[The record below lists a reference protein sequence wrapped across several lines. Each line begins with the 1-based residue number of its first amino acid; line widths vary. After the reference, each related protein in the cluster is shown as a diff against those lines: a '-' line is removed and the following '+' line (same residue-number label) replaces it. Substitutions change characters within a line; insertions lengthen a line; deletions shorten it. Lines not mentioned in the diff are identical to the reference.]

1 MKKRKCRTF
10 TVVSVR
16 LCLRLFRYRARPL
29 FRSPCCSIIWGGALN
44 GCSGSGVII
53 VRSYFIRSFVLRSF
67 SDIFSRSLGQCT
79 LSADFLWVQI
89 VTFLIP
95 IPIRFGFGFGFVST
109 FVLVM
114 LFSFFLPLAF
124 RFRCIPACGNVSR
137 PSWRMRNA
145 AAQLHFL
152 PHFARI
158 LRNVHS
164 RARRSDRQRITVTG
178 TFWEHRLGF
187 GMCALAVVVRWNS
200 CWYAALIG
208 SPRALSFINTISQP
222 DLKNRATC
230 AMSTIS
236 VECPYLGIKFT
247 THYQRKKKK
256 QKKLGRK
263 KRKKNSRNT
272 TEPNGV

>member
-114 LFSFFLPLAF
+114 LFSFFCLLLFAFVAFPHAEMLAGP
-124 RFRCIPACGNVSR
+124 RGVCAMLLRSCIFSRISHVS
-137 PSWRMRNA
+137 
-145 AAQLHFL
+145 
-152 PHFARI
+152 
-158 LRNVHS
+158 
-164 RARRSDRQRITVTG
+164 
-178 TFWEHRLGF
+178 F
-187 GMCALAVVVRWNS
+187 GMCILALVDP
-200 CWYAALIG
+200 IG
-208 SPRALSFINTISQP
+208 NA
-222 DLKNRATC
+222 
-230 AMSTIS
+230 
-236 VECPYLGIKFT
+236 
-247 THYQRKKKK
+247 
-256 QKKLGRK
+256 
-263 KRKKNSRNT
+263 
-272 TEPNGV
+272 

>member
-1 MKKRKCRTF
+1 MHTF
-10 TVVSVR
+10 GRLFMGSDCYVSDSDSDSVR
-16 LCLRLFRYRARPL
+16 IWFR
-29 FRSPCCSIIWGGALN
+29 FR
-44 GCSGSGVII
+44 
-53 VRSYFIRSFVLRSF
+53 FH
-67 SDIFSRSLGQCT
+67 
-79 LSADFLWVQI
+79 
-89 VTFLIP
+89 
-95 IPIRFGFGFGFVST
+95 IRFGYAVF
-109 FVLVM
+109 
-114 LFSFFLPLAF
+114 FFLPLAF

-247 THYQRKKKK
+247 THYQRKKK

-263 KRKKNSRNT
+263 KRKKKQPKYNRTQRSMNRKQVLLLI
-272 TEPNGV
+272 ESPVHRRSDIRAV